1 MAVGANRT
9 RHGWGGCSGMPDT
22 GRETAPCSNIGRNGV
37 FQRRMSPSAI
47 AWKRSATY
55 RSTLRPWATM
65 WVRKV
70 LELPGSAMAAII
82 APSPSCRLSG
92 TEGTPL
98 SRTSARRPAH
108 GLTLILGDLPAR
120 KWTEVRAAAGAWLG
134 RFAGETHRA
143 AGHERRRGIS
153 SLAQSGP
160 LG

>member
-1 MAVGANRT
+1 MAVGAIRT

-92 TEGTPL
+92 TEGTP
-98 SRTSARRPAH
+98 SPGHQPAAP
-108 GLTLILGDLPAR
+108 LTA
-120 KWTEVRAAAGAWLG
+120 
-134 RFAGETHRA
+134 
-143 AGHERRRGIS
+143 
-153 SLAQSGP
+153 
-160 LG
+160 